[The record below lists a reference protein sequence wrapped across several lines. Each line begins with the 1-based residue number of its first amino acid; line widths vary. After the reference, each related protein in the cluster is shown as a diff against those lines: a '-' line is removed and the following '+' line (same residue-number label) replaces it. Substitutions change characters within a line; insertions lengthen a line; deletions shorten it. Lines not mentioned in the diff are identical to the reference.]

1 MVTLAFTVV
10 ELSPNPGA
18 VFFFFFVLCGDWAR
32 EVCGTPLAYNVFCSV
47 DNEGWGK
54 VGEEGQGIW

>member
-18 VFFFFFVLCGDWAR
+18 VFFFFFLYYV
-32 EVCGTPLAYNVFCSV
+32 GT
-47 DNEGWGK
+47 
-54 VGEEGQGIW
+54 GQGKFVGLHWLIMYSVRWIMRAGGR